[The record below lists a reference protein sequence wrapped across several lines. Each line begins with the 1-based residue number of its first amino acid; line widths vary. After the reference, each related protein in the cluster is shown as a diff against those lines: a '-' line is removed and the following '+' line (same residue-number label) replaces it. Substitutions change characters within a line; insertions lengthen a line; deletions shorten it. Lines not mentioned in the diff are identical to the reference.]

1 MNEDLKPQNNQP
13 IDHHELTEKA
23 KALEAKV
30 KGLEADLS
38 GTDAELRKKEEELE
52 TSERIL
58 GIRSATLQGFL
69 EEDRSLIGK
78 SLEFAG
84 IILNKA
90 IGVEGHEKQAALIA
104 CEAFQGLTYAD
115 AVPSDFRDLIIGEW
129 RGLGYIPDVD
139 GVIEDVIGTIH
150 AAKVSAEGAMEC
162 ADSAM
167 ASLDQ
172 AIQELNA
179 ITE

>member
-13 IDHHELTEKA
+13 IDHHELTEKV

-52 TSERIL
+52 TSKRIL
-58 GIRSATLQGFL
+58 SIRSA
-69 EEDRSLIGK
+69 
-78 SLEFAG
+78 
-84 IILNKA
+84 
-90 IGVEGHEKQAALIA
+90 HEKQAALIA
-104 CEAFQGLTYAD
+104 CEAFQALAYAD
-115 AVPSDFRDLIIGEW
+115 AVPSNSRDLIIREW
-129 RGLGYIPDVD
+129 RDLGYIPDVD
-139 GVIEDVIGTIH
+139 VGIVDVIGTIH
-150 AAKVSAEGAMEC
+150 AAKDSAEGAMEC

-167 ASLDQ
+167 VSLDQ